1 MRSYLLSGACAA
13 SMLLAVTS
21 TAQAADVDYVPE
33 PQGWGWYVSVFGGW
47 SIPDGDIDASFTSG
61 TGSAFVSTAAEIDL
75 DNGFM
80 AGLAVGAQFS
90 PWLRGEVEV
99 SGHWHDAEGAASLY
113 YSLSSVFTT
122 VTADV
127 NGEANALFVLAN
139 LWIDLP
145 VGEVI
150 KPYVGGGV
158 GLGRLDADF
167 STAAGTVG
175 VDDSDWALAYQLGA
189 GVGFA
194 LSSNITIDAGY
205 RYKVIH
211 DAELEAAGTA
221 GAFDIST
228 DYKSHNI
235 LLGLRFGF

>member
-1 MRSYLLSGACAA
+1 
-13 SMLLAVTS
+13 MLLALAPA
-21 TAQAADVDYVPE
+21 AQADDVDFAPE

-47 SIPDGDIDASFTSG
+47 SMPDNDIDASFTSG
-61 TGSAFVSTAAEIDL
+61 TGTTFVSTAAEIDL

-113 YSLSSVFTT
+113 YYSSASVFTT
-122 VTADV
+122 VTADLS
-127 NGEANALFVLAN
+127 GEANALFLLAN
-139 LWIDLP
+139 LWVDLP

-150 KPYVGGGV
+150 RPYIGGGV
-158 GLGRLDADF
+158 GLGRLDVDF
-167 STAAGTVG
+167 STTAGSVG

-189 GVGFA
+189 GIDFN
-194 LSSNITIDAGY
+194 LSANISIDAGY
-205 RYKVIH
+205 QYKVIH
-211 DAELEAAGTA
+211 DAELEAAGTT
-221 GAFDIST
+221 GAFDIHT